1 MYISVRRV
9 SVKSDGLRAHQ
20 LMLNNRI
27 TVTLYTIN
35 LDDNVQNSVH
45 IMNYEIMFISHI
57 THNVHILTVRHFVRR
72 STIRFILICT
82 FFVRF

>member
-1 MYISVRRV
+1 MKYMYTGVRRV

-35 LDDNVQNSVH
+35 LDDNVQNSVR
-45 IMNYEIMFISHI
+45 IMNYEIMFISHK
-57 THNVHILTVRHFVRR
+57 THNVHTYGILLDVAQ
-72 STIRFILICT
+72 LDLY
-82 FFVRF
+82 